1 MLYTHIA
8 QLMTNVYIATAACPV
23 IMLLRFLAYSESRK
37 DSKGVHIILTQQKSK
52 NFISETFLPKFSKLF
67 SNFKV

>member
-8 QLMTNVYIATAACPV
+8 QLMTNVYIATTACPV

-37 DSKGVHIILTQQKSK
+37 ESKGVYII
-52 NFISETFLPKFSKLF
+52 
-67 SNFKV
+67 